1 MSKSASHTIFHFQIS
16 QKYQMEGT
24 KEASGAIMDIH
35 RFCFAKTA
43 AYNRIQ

>member
-1 MSKSASHTIFHFQIS
+1 MDGIQ
-16 QKYQMEGT
+16 
-24 KEASGAIMDIH
+24 EASRANLDIH